1 MTYQVRVFDK
11 IAKVYIE
18 LSRNTPLL
26 IQLFFLYYGL
36 PKLGIKIDGFTC
48 GVIGLTFLGGSYMAE
63 AFRAGLQSVA
73 QGQIDSGESIGLNR
87 VQVFQYVVFPQALSV
102 SIPAIGA
109 NCLFLIKESSVV
121 SAIAVVELLFVTKD
135 LIESHILQ
143 GIDLDVKQGE
153 VVVVLGPSGCGKS
166 TLLRCINGLEKIQ
179 GGQIYLEGSGV
190 LGQDLPWVDV
200 RQKIGMVF
208 QNYELFGHMN
218 VIDNILLGPLKV
230 QKRLRIEAEKVADEL
245 LKRVGLYDRKQD
257 YPRQLSGGQ
266 KQRIAIV
273 RSLVMQPQVILL
285 DEITAALDPE
295 MVREVLDVVSETCP

>member
-1 MTYQVRVFDK
+1 MNWQYIYSVMPQFVSATLTTLKISIISIILAILVGLICSILMTYRVRVFDK

-87 VQVFQYVVFPQALSV
+87 VQVFQYVIFPQALSV

-135 LIESHILQ
+135 LIGMDYKTTEALFLLIMSYLIIL
-143 GIDLDVKQGE
+143 LPVS
-153 VVVVLGPSGCGKS
+153 VLTS
-166 TLLRCINGLEKIQ
+166 
-179 GGQIYLEGSGV
+179 YLEYRSRRVSHGV
-190 LGQDLPWVDV
+190 
-200 RQKIGMVF
+200 
-208 QNYELFGHMN
+208 
-218 VIDNILLGPLKV
+218 
-230 QKRLRIEAEKVADEL
+230 
-245 LKRVGLYDRKQD
+245 
-257 YPRQLSGGQ
+257 
-266 KQRIAIV
+266 
-273 RSLVMQPQVILL
+273 
-285 DEITAALDPE
+285 
-295 MVREVLDVVSETCP
+295 